1 MIFVK
6 NKVEEDLKKI
16 RQANLPEKHLE
27 EESQKKKSY
36 DFDLE
41 KNDLLAM
48 ILAVLSLVFPYLI
61 AFVGIMA
68 GVVFLLGYLY

>member
-1 MIFVK
+1 MLFIK
-6 NKVEEDLKKI
+6 NRVEEDLKKI
-16 RQANLPEKHLE
+16 RQANLPEEHLE
-27 EESQKKKSY
+27 KESQKKKSN
-36 DFDLE
+36 DLELE

-48 ILAVLSLVFPYLI
+48 ILAVLSLVFPYVL